1 MKLSQEIKSIFSVKN
16 ETVTL
21 GSILNRVNQKS
32 FGVLLVILAL
42 PSALPLPAPGF
53 AIPFGIG
60 LIFLALDIIK
70 NKPFP
75 TLPKKLVEKEI
86 KTKEDSKLI
95 SSMTRFMAFFE
106 KFLKPR
112 FSAIYNSSIFKR
124 SVGLIILICA
134 VSMCIPIPLTNTI
147 PAFGVFLIGL
157 GMLEE
162 DLLFTS
168 LGALVSLA
176 GVALTVTLITL
187 ISIFGLEAIEL
198 TENFIKD
205 TLGL

>member
-1 MKLSQEIKSIFSVKN
+1 MKLSQEIKSIFSVKD

-112 FSAIYNSSIFKR
+112 FPAIYNSSIFKR

-198 TENFIKD
+198 TESFIKD
-205 TLGL
+205 TLSI